1 MATSGEWKW
10 KVGVGKWRVGEG
22 GTEQYLFPILLYHL
36 EMVNSHIIVI
46 FDSKLN

>member
-10 KVGVGKWRVGEG
+10 KVGVGKRRVEEG

-36 EMVNSHIIVI
+36 EMVLYYNYIII
-46 FDSKLN
+46 ITIL